1 MARFAELAALCR
13 TLAGTPGQLEK
24 RRLAAEYLAGLPLD
38 DVPNA
43 VAFPI
48 GRPFPASDPRALH
61 VSGLP
66 AAPAPASE
74 PSLTLADVATTF
86 AEVADAA
93 GAGSRRGRAERL
105 TALVAQASE
114 PERQALAGY
123 QGTSILR
130 RGLRLP
136 RSGAG
141 SVVV

>member
-13 TLAGTPGQLEK
+13 ALAGTPGRLEK

-43 VAFPI
+43 VAFLI

-61 VSGLP
+61 VS
-66 AAPAPASE
+66 
-74 PSLTLADVATTF
+74 T
-86 AEVADAA
+86 
-93 GAGSRRGRAERL
+93 SR
-105 TALVAQASE
+105 
-114 PERQALAGY
+114 Y

-130 RGLRLP
+130 RGLTLP